1 MLTINVDIQD
11 RLINGQTE
19 KVKHT
24 EFVQGSIHKAYLK
37 FFDGQARLIEVR
49 LPYLGRQNSW
59 IVIEKC
65 KTEIPIKKG
74 LASPS
79 IKQTQFP
86 LTLPWGSTVHKVQ
99 GLSLEE
105 GADDFDLRKQRSFS
119 VSQIYTALSRVKT
132 YDNFYCIGEFKKSPI
147 KVNKDALLEYER
159 LKEIDLFSML
169 KRSIISEDTITILVH
184 NVRSFSKYVNDIVND
199 SRIINNDIIGL
210 TEAQFNL
217 LDSSLTLNF
226 FNIMFNN
233 SEDKF

>member
-24 EFVQGSIHKAYLK
+24 EFVQGSIHKVYLK
-37 FFDGQARLIEVR
+37 FFDGQARLIAVR

-86 LTLPWGSTVHKVQ
+86 LILPWGSTVHKVQ
-99 GLSLEE
+99 GLSLEQ
-105 GADDFDLRKQRSFS
+105 GIDDFDLRKQRSFS

-132 YDNFYCIGEFKKSPI
+132 YDNFYCIGEFKKSAI
-147 KVNKDALLEYER
+147 KVNKNALLEYER

-199 SRIINNDIIGL
+199 SRIMNNDIVGL

-226 FNIMFNN
+226 FNINFNN